1 MLDKIL
7 GWLGCLK
14 YDSYFG
20 GNYVVEVKVTVG
32 EMDTEWLE
40 LIIEAKKMGI
50 KQDEIREFFMNS
62 GVTEIVLKG

>member
-1 MLDKIL
+1 M
-7 GWLGCLK
+7 
-14 YDSYFG
+14 
-20 GNYVVEVKVTVG
+20 VEVKVTVG